1 MVIQREGFY
10 GYPTGNKLK
19 AAFTVGTT
27 IFQGCKLLRFVK
39 YVLTQRITD

>member
-27 IFQGCKLLRFVK
+27 IFQGCKLLRFIK
-39 YVLTQRITD
+39 HLLTQRITD

>member
-10 GYPTGNKLK
+10 GSPTGNKLK

-27 IFQGCKLLRFVK
+27 IFQGCTLVRIVK
-39 YVLTQRITD
+39 YVLT

>member
-1 MVIQREGFY
+1 MVILREGFY

-19 AAFTVGTT
+19 AVFTVGNT

-39 YVLTQRITD
+39 YFLIQRITD